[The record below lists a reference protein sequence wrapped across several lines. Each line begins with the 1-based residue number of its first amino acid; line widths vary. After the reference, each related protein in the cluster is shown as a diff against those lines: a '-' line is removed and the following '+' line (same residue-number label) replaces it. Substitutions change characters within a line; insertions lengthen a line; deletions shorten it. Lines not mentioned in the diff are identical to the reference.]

1 MIGYVFESFDR
12 DQMEQGEAKFGPTS
26 APCQQTDC
34 GKCHFCRDMVKFGGS
49 GRSKQSCVLHKY
61 PNRAVQ
67 VADDDD
73 ELDAVLDTEIEVVS
87 LDVDHR
93 KPVKRKRNRKT
104 VNFAVLFLIQLLFED
119 QLLSSID
126 CSKVTSYFTQEGH
139 PN

>member
-1 MIGYVFESFDR
+1 M
-12 DQMEQGEAKFGPTS
+12 
-26 APCQQTDC
+26 
-34 GKCHFCRDMVKFGGS
+34 KFGGY
-49 GRSKQSCVLHKY
+49 GRSKQSCVLRKY

-73 ELDAVLDTEIEVVS
+73 ELDAVLHTEIEVVS
-87 LDVDHR
+87 LDVDYR

>member
-1 MIGYVFESFDR
+1 LIGYVFESFYR

-49 GRSKQSCVLHKY
+49 GRSKQSCVLRKC

-93 KPVKRKRNRKT
+93 KPVKRHAYEIQWDEPVMKI
-104 VNFAVLFLIQLLFED
+104 VNDITF
-119 QLLSSID
+119 
-126 CSKVTSYFTQEGH
+126 Y
-139 PN
+139 

>member
-1 MIGYVFESFDR
+1 M
-12 DQMEQGEAKFGPTS
+12 
-26 APCQQTDC
+26 
-34 GKCHFCRDMVKFGGS
+34 KFGGS

-93 KPVKRKRNRKT
+93 KPVK
-104 VNFAVLFLIQLLFED
+104 
-119 QLLSSID
+119 
-126 CSKVTSYFTQEGH
+126 G
-139 PN
+139 